1 MKDDENC
8 WFDESQSSFE
18 LFKKKKKNSNL
29 RVSVFLTN
37 DPSQS
42 KILCVL
48 NKLFIAQHL
57 CPRED
62 NGCQALIMSLLQ
74 LINTS

>member
-1 MKDDENC
+1 MRIVGLMNLNQASNY
-8 WFDESQSSFE
+8 F
-18 LFKKKKKNSNL
+18 KKKKNSNL

-37 DPSQS
+37 VPSQS